1 MAIWIQ
7 ILPGAKDPIY
17 AQIVDQVARAI
28 ANGQLSPGDRLPAV
42 RTLAGELVINPNT
55 AARAYTILEQQGLVH
70 TRTGCGTFVA
80 DPKLRDRDLAQL
92 NVLNERIDNIITQG
106 INLGL
111 SQSELDEVFRSRQA
125 KFKGRGE
132 GGKSKNE

>member
-17 AQIVDQVARAI
+17 AQIVEQVARAI
-28 ANGQLSPGDRLPAV
+28 ASGQLAPGDRLPAV

-55 AARAYTILEQQGLVH
+55 AARAYGILEQQGLVH

-80 DPKLRDRDLAQL
+80 DPKLRDTDSAQL
-92 NVLNERIDNIITQG
+92 NILNDRIDNIITQA
-106 INLGL
+106 INLGI
-111 SQSELDEVFRSRQA
+111 SHAELDEIFKSRQL
-125 KFKGRGE
+125 KFKDSSE
-132 GGKSKNE
+132 GGKNRK

>member
-1 MAIWIQ
+1 MGIWIQ

-17 AQIVDQVARAI
+17 SQIVNQIARSI

-42 RTLAGELVINPNT
+42 RALAGELVINPNT
-55 AARAYTILEQQGLVH
+55 AARAYSILEQQGLVH

-80 DPKLRDRDLAQL
+80 DPKLRDTDSAQL

-111 SQSELDEVFRSRQA
+111 SYVELDKIFQLRQA
-125 KFKGRGE
+125 RFKDRGK
-132 GGKSKNE
+132 GGKTKNE